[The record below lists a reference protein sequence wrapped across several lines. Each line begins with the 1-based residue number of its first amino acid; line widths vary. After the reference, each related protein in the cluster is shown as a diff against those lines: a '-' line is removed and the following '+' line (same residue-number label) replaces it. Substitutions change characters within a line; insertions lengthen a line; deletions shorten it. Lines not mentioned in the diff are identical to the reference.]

1 MVEGGWQV
9 GGLEGC
15 VAGCLA
21 LEGRAGGEVARP
33 VVVGVVRE
41 RKDITHTNLRE
52 GGGYGVMWGEGG

>member
-41 RKDITHTNLRE
+41 RKDIIHTNQGRE
-52 GGGYGVMWGEGG
+52 GGTG